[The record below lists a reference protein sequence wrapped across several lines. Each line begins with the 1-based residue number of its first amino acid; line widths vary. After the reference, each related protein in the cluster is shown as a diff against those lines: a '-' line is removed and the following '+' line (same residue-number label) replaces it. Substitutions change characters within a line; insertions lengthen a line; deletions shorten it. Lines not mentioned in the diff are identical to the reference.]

1 MRVLRC
7 LRGRALLS
15 LCLLAGLTAVD
26 AQDIG
31 TTTELSVSASSLPTA
46 TLTGT
51 EQITATLPVSSSLS
65 SVSVEGNFTAS
76 PPSHVPTLQSSHTH
90 TLTHTHSVSPSAT
103 ASPNATLFNGMS
115 LWAPGPGQTHKG
127 IVTDRTQLLYPKVSF
142 PSPRKSARDGRL
154 LALSSS
160 APASFMP

>member
-7 LRGRALLS
+7 LRRRALLS

-31 TTTELSVSASSLPTA
+31 TTPELSASASSSPTA
-46 TLTGT
+46 RLTGT

-76 PPSHVPTLQSSHTH
+76 PASHVPTLESSHTH
-90 TLTHTHSVSPSAT
+90 AHSVSPSAT

-115 LWAPGPGQTHKG
+115 LWTPGAGQTHKS

-142 PSPRKSARDGRL
+142 PSLRKLARDGRL